1 MKARYYLAALILS
14 WGSLNADANATE
26 NTNEAAIEI
35 AKSLIDEDWN
45 NTKAHNDLGEV
56 YLKLGNIKKAEKEFK
71 SALETD
77 PVYSIGPFMF
87 GDVRTDAERY
97 QSKIEDFKKVI
108 AQNEEYARAHHNL
121 GTVWLAQN
129 NPEIAKRE
137 YEEALKINP
146 EYAQAHNGLGLVY
159 EDLGQKD
166 KAMEQFELALAI
178 DENNVAANYN
188 IGLSYQDRNDLNTSI
203 FYLAKARELYKQRK
217 NDSRER
223 YLGELIAHME
233 KTYVRPDNETQ
244 TTSIEPEYP
253 KNALAVSIYEEPKTH
268 DSSQSSNFKNTNWDE
283 SVDSDDMSLAD
294 ESTSSK
300 TAIQPVESPI
310 EEPKTHDSSQSG
322 DFKNINWDE
331 SIDSD
336 DMSLADEGTSSKNA
350 IQSVESPIVSSGP
363 VYGPHMPE
371 TPVSGHVIKIM
382 EVEKKV
388 QPETASIN
396 KETIDEHEPEV
407 KILKVKTSGGDF
419 LGNRKV
425 VSSVFQRS
433 EPVPSIDTES
443 ASDSIEQSKHIAK
456 KEPKKKQD
464 EPFVGDWL
472 FEYQNK

>member
-26 NTNEAAIEI
+26 NTNEAAIEM

-56 YLKLGNIKKAEKEFK
+56 YLKLGNIKEAEKEFK

-233 KTYVRPDNETQ
+233 KTYVRPDNGTQ

-253 KNALAVSIYEEPKTH
+253 ENGLALSIYEEPKTH
-268 DSSQSSNFKNTNWDE
+268 DSSQSSDFKNTNWDE
-283 SVDSDDMSLAD
+283 SVDSDNMSLAD
-294 ESTSSK
+294 ES
-300 TAIQPVESPI
+300 
-310 EEPKTHDSSQSG
+310 
-322 DFKNINWDE
+322 
-331 SIDSD
+331 
-336 DMSLADEGTSSKNA
+336 TSSKNA

-419 LGNRKV
+419 LGNRRV
-425 VSSVFQRS
+425 VSSISQRS

>member
-26 NTNEAAIEI
+26 NPNEAAIEM

-253 KNALAVSIYEEPKTH
+253 ENGLALSIYEEPKIH
-268 DSSQSSNFKNTNWDE
+268 DSSQSSDFKNTNWDE
-283 SVDSDDMSLAD
+283 SVDSDNMSLAD
-294 ESTSSK
+294 ES
-300 TAIQPVESPI
+300 
-310 EEPKTHDSSQSG
+310 
-322 DFKNINWDE
+322 
-331 SIDSD
+331 
-336 DMSLADEGTSSKNA
+336 TSSKNA

>member
-26 NTNEAAIEI
+26 NPNEAAIEM

-253 KNALAVSIYEEPKTH
+253 ENALALSIYEEPEIH
-268 DSSQSSNFKNTNWDE
+268 DSSQSSDFKNTNWDE
-283 SVDSDDMSLAD
+283 SVDSDNMSLAD
-294 ESTSSK
+294 ES
-300 TAIQPVESPI
+300 
-310 EEPKTHDSSQSG
+310 
-322 DFKNINWDE
+322 
-331 SIDSD
+331 
-336 DMSLADEGTSSKNA
+336 TSSKNA

>member
-26 NTNEAAIEI
+26 NPNEAAIEM

-56 YLKLGNIKKAEKEFK
+56 YLKLGNIKEAEKEFK

-77 PVYSIGPFMF
+77 PVYSIGPYIFLF

-97 QSKIEDFKKVI
+97 QRKIEDFKKVI

-146 EYAQAHNGLGLVY
+146 EYAQAYNGLGLVY

-188 IGLSYQDRNDLNTSI
+188 IGLSYRDRNDLNTSI

-217 NDSRER
+217 NDSREQ
-223 YLGELIAHME
+223 YLGELITHME
-233 KTYVRPDNETQ
+233 KTYVRSNNETQ

-253 KNALAVSIYEEPKTH
+253 ENALALSIYEEPETH
-268 DSSQSSNFKNTNWDE
+268 DSSQSSDFKNTNWDE

-300 TAIQPVESPI
+300 NV
-310 EEPKTHDSSQSG
+310 
-322 DFKNINWDE
+322 
-331 SIDSD
+331 
-336 DMSLADEGTSSKNA
+336 

-363 VYGPHMPE
+363 VYGHHMSE
-371 TPVSGHVIKIM
+371 TPVSGQEAKIM
-382 EVEKKV
+382 EVKKKV
-388 QPETASIN
+388 QPETASII

-419 LGNRKV
+419 LGNRGV
-425 VSSVFQRS
+425 VSSISQRS
-433 EPVPSIDTES
+433 EPVSSIGTES

>member
-26 NTNEAAIEI
+26 NPNEAAIEM
-35 AKSLIDEDWN
+35 AKSLIAEDWN

-253 KNALAVSIYEEPKTH
+253 KNALAVSIYEKPKTH
-268 DSSQSSNFKNTNWDE
+268 DSSQSSN
-283 SVDSDDMSLAD
+283 
-294 ESTSSK
+294 
-300 TAIQPVESPI
+300 
-310 EEPKTHDSSQSG
+310 
-322 DFKNINWDE
+322 FKNINWDE

-350 IQSVESPIVSSGP
+350 IQSIESPIVSSGP